1 MSRVQTA
8 PDAYTGNAT
17 GDGDVGKPRRSR
29 GSSAF
34 AALTRAQWRGFWR
47 DRQNWFWVL
56 AFPMIFLFLFGFM
69 LRDVGAT
76 KSDIAVAGNVPF
88 VTSMPPQAK
97 AQFDEIFAT
106 TQTSDRQA
114 ALAKVRKGDLD
125 AVVEQQGNT
134 VTVHYSAADQ
144 VVAANVN
151 GALSGFVQGMNQAAS
166 GVPPRFTLES
176 AQVEDDSLKPIQFL
190 APGLLGWAVAMG
202 ATFGAAMPLVTWRT
216 NKLLRRLR
224 LAPIRTTS
232 LVSSRLVVAIS
243 VALIQTAMFLG
254 LAVTVFGMKLS
265 GYWWMAIPII
275 LAGTLTFMAIG
286 LIAGAVSKTAEAAS
300 GLANFIIIPMAF
312 LSGSFVPLDGA
323 PGWMVTISKV
333 LPLGHLNQG
342 MLDVM
347 VRGEGPG
354 AVV

>member
-1 MSRVQTA
+1 M
-8 PDAYTGNAT
+8 
-17 GDGDVGKPRRSR
+17 
-29 GSSAF
+29 
-34 AALTRAQWRGFWR
+34 
-47 DRQNWFWVL
+47 L
-56 AFPMIFLFLFGFM
+56 AFPLIFLLLFGFM
-69 LRDVGAT
+69 LRDVGAA
-76 KSDIAVAGNVPF
+76 KSDIALVGNVPF

-97 AQFDEIFAT
+97 AQFGEIFAT

-176 AQVEDDSLKPIQFL
+176 SQVEDDSLKPIQFL

-216 NKLLRRLR
+216 NRLLRRLR

-243 VALIQTAMFLG
+243 VAMIQTAMFLG

-333 LPLGHLNQG
+333 LPLGHLNQR
-342 MLDVM
+342 DA
-347 VRGEGPG
+347 RRHGPG
-354 AVV
+354 